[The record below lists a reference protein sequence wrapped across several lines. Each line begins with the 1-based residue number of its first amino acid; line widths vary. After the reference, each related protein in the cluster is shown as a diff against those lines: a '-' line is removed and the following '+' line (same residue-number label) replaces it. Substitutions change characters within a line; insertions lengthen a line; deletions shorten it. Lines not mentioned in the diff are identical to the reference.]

1 MRKEDLMWWVVLLWI
16 FASSFIDIIDIVTI
30 DSKNGQVSIVRKK
43 EETDKPE
50 KTKKVDSDDI
60 KTDW

>member
-1 MRKEDLMWWVVLLWI
+1 MRKQDLMWWVVLLWI
-16 FASSFIDIIDIVTI
+16 FASSFVDLIEIVTV

-43 EETDKPE
+43 DESDKP
-50 KTKKVDSDDI
+50 KKKEVDSNDI